1 MTPEAWT
8 LIVGLLMV
16 AGLAGTILPVIPD
29 LELIW
34 LTGLGYGL
42 LVGWGDLG
50 PWLLGLMA
58 LIALGGSL
66 LELALMGFGARLG
79 GGSWIAIAV
88 GLAAGLVAMVVGG
101 PVAGLLALP
110 LAIFLVEWRR
120 TRQANVA
127 GRAVLG
133 SALGYALTFVVRLA
147 SALTMI
153 ALWGLWV
160 YSNNV
165 A

>member
-34 LTGLGYGL
+34 LAGLGYGL
-42 LVGWGDLG
+42 LVGWGTLG
-50 PWLLGLMA
+50 PWLLVLMA

-120 TRQANVA
+120 TRQPNVA

-133 SALGYALTFVVRLA
+133 SALGYALTFAVRLA
-147 SALTMI
+147 SALAMI
-153 ALWGLWV
+153 ALWALWV
-160 YSNNV
+160 YSNSV
-165 A
+165 T

>member
-8 LIVGLLMV
+8 VLVGLVMV

-34 LTGLGYGL
+34 LAGLGYGL
-42 LVGWGDLG
+42 LVGWGTLG

-120 TRQANVA
+120 TRQPNVA

-133 SALGYALTFVVRLA
+133 SALGYALTFAVRLA

-153 ALWGLWV
+153 ALWALWA
-160 YSNNV
+160 YSNHLT
-165 A
+165 

>member
-1 MTPEAWT
+1 VTPEAWT
-8 LIVGLLMV
+8 LIVGLVMLV
-16 AGLAGTILPVIPD
+16 GLAGTILPVIPD

-34 LTGLGYGL
+34 LASLGYGL

-79 GGSWIAIAV
+79 GGSWLAIGVGLIA
-88 GLAAGLVAMVVGG
+88 GLAALLVGG

-120 TRQANVA
+120 TRQPNVA

-133 SALGYALTFVVRLA
+133 SALGYALTFAVRL
-147 SALTMI
+147 SAALAMVT
-153 ALWGLWV
+153 LWGVWA
-160 YSNNV
+160 YSNSV
-165 A
+165 T

>member
-34 LTGLGYGL
+34 LAGLGYGL

-120 TRQANVA
+120 TRQPNVA

-133 SALGYALTFVVRLA
+133 SALGYALTFAVRLA

-153 ALWGLWV
+153 ALWGLWA

>member
-8 LIVGLLMV
+8 VLVGLVMV

-34 LTGLGYGL
+34 LAGLGYGL
-42 LVGWGDLG
+42 LVGWGTLG
-50 PWLLGLMA
+50 PWVLGLMA

-120 TRQANVA
+120 TRQPNVA

-133 SALGYALTFVVRLA
+133 SALGYALTFAVRLA

-153 ALWGLWV
+153 ALWALWA
-160 YSNNV
+160 YSNHLT
-165 A
+165 

>member
-1 MTPEAWT
+1 MTPEGWT
-8 LIVGLLMV
+8 VIAGLVMLV
-16 AGLAGTILPVIPD
+16 GLAGTILPVIPD

-34 LTGLGYGL
+34 LAGLGYGL

-50 PWLLGLMA
+50 PWVLALMA

-79 GGSWIAIAV
+79 GGSWLAIGVGLAV
-88 GLAAGLVAMVVGG
+88 GLTALVAAG

-120 TRQANVA
+120 TRKTEVA

-133 SALGYALTFVVRLA
+133 SALGYALTFAVRLA
-147 SALTMI
+147 SAL
-153 ALWGLWV
+153 ALIGLWSLWV
-160 YSNNV
+160 YSNSV

>member
-1 MTPEAWT
+1 MTAEGWT
-8 LIVGLLMV
+8 LLVGLVMLL
-16 AGLAGTILPVIPD
+16 GLSGTILPVIPD

-34 LTGLGYGL
+34 MAGLAYGL
-42 LVGWGDLG
+42 LVGWGPVV
-50 PWLLGLMA
+50 PWVLALMA

-79 GGSWIAIAV
+79 GGSWIAIGV
-88 GLAAGLVAMVVGG
+88 GGAAGVVALIIGG

-110 LAIFLVEWRR
+110 VAIFLVEWRR
-120 TRQANVA
+120 TRQPNIA

-133 SALGYALTFVVRLA
+133 SALGYALTFAVRVA
-147 SALTMI
+147 SALAMI
-153 ALWGLWV
+153 ALWGVWA
-160 YSNNV
+160 YSISI

>member
-8 LIVGLLMV
+8 VLVGLVMV
-16 AGLAGTILPVIPD
+16 AGLGGTILPVIPD

-34 LTGLGYGL
+34 LAGLGYGL
-42 LVGWGDLG
+42 LVGWGTLG
-50 PWLLGLMA
+50 PWVLGLMA

-120 TRQANVA
+120 TRQPNVA

-133 SALGYALTFVVRLA
+133 SALGYALTFAVRLA

-153 ALWGLWV
+153 ALWALWA
-160 YSNNV
+160 YSNHLT
-165 A
+165 